1 MRRGTLLLAG
11 AVPLMAGTGCRGRA
25 TASQVVVVAIESSPA
40 SLDPRVG
47 TDAQSERIDELVFD
61 SLVRKD
67 EHFAMQ
73 PALAERWEQTDALT
87 WVFHLRPNVRFHDG
101 RPLEAEDVA
110 WTIRSM
116 IDGTVV
122 TPKSGALSSV
132 ADAEARDRRT
142 LIIHLRRGDASLLF
156 NLSDGVFGV
165 VPRGSGKEVAEH
177 PVGSGPFRFVSA
189 GEDKEVVLERN
200 PASWSGVPRLR
211 GVRFAVVPDAIT
223 TALELEKGE
232 VDAESNAITLD
243 MVHSLRRR
251 PGLRIESGPS
261 SVVMYLNFNVAE
273 GPLRDVRVRRAIRY
287 AMDRQAIVSALWRG
301 QARLADSLLPP
312 EHWAYEP
319 GTTGDEPRH
328 DPALANALLEGAGYR
343 ADRNGTRLRL
353 EMKTS
358 TDETTRLMAVILQQ
372 QMRAAGI
379 DLEIRAAEFGT
390 FYADITRGAFQMYAL
405 RWIGSNEDPAIF
417 AYCFGSEMMPPHG
430 GNRGHFKDR
439 AVDDLLHQAARAQE
453 EGEQKAIYGEVQ
465 RRVAEILP
473 MIPLWYPNNEIVHTE
488 RLHGVS
494 PAVNGSYDWLR
505 TAWLE

>member
-1 MRRGTLLLAG
+1 MLGLGTALFG
-11 AVPLMAGTGCRGRA
+11 VGTGCHRGAAGSRVA
-25 TASQVVVVAIESSPA
+25 VVAIESSPA

-47 TDAQSERIDELVFD
+47 TDAQSERIDGLLFD

-73 PALAERWEQTDALT
+73 PALAERWEQADELT
-87 WVFHLRPNVRFHDG
+87 WVFHLRPGVHFHDG
-101 RPLEAEDVA
+101 RPLEAEDAA

-116 IDGTVV
+116 MDGSVV
-122 TPKSGALSSV
+122 TAKSGALGAIAS
-132 ADAEARDRRT
+132 AEALDRTT
-142 LIIHLRRGDASLLF
+142 LVLHLRRPDASLLF

-165 VPRGSGKEVAEH
+165 VPRGSGKELAEH

-189 GEDKEVVLERN
+189 GEDKEVVLARN
-200 PASWSGVPRLR
+200 DACWSGAPRLE

-232 VDAESNAITLD
+232 IDAESNAITLD
-243 MVHSLRRR
+243 MVHSLRGR
-251 PGLRIESGPS
+251 PGLEIESGPS

-273 GPLRDVRVRRAIRY
+273 GPLRDERVRRAIGY
-287 AMDRQAIVSALWRG
+287 AIDRSAIISALWRG

-312 EHWAYEP
+312 EHWAHAPESEPPVYE
-319 GTTGDEPRH
+319 H
-328 DPALANALLEGAGYR
+328 DAARASELLETAGYR
-343 ADRNGTRLRL
+343 ADRSGVRLRL
-353 EMKTS
+353 TMKTS

-379 DLEIRAAEFGT
+379 DLGIRAAEFGT

-405 RWIGSNEDPAIF
+405 RWIDSNEDPEIF
-417 AYCFGSEMMPPHG
+417 RYCFGSAMMPPHG
-430 GNRGHFKDR
+430 GNRGHYEDG
-439 AVDDLLHQAARAQE
+439 VLDDLLGKAAGAPDL
-453 EGEQKAIYGEVQ
+453 GERRKIYGEVQ
-465 RRVAEILP
+465 RRLEEKLP
-473 MIPLWYPNNEIVHTE
+473 MMPLWYPNNEIVHTS
-488 RLHGVS
+488 RLHGVA